1 MIRRPPGSNRTDT
14 PFPYTALFLSWR
26 RAHRIQDYRPLLAL
40 PPVFV
45 LATSCDRVVF
55 RHESPGAGLR
65 NCCPV
70 GVQGKGRSR
79 GPRWLET
86 PPAVGTRPD
95 GHACDGDEH
104 HPHRPSRP
112 QCPRPTDH
120 PWPCHDTTCLPVFL
134 AHPPQLSLTR
144 PTT

>member
-26 RAHRIQDYRPLLAL
+26 RAHRIQDYRPVLAL

-55 RHESPGAGLR
+55 RHESPGDGVR

-79 GPRWLET
+79 GRSEEHTSELQSLMRLSY
-86 PPAVGTRPD
+86 AVFCLKKNNNNARAYNTAKKDSIHTR
-95 GHACDGDEH
+95 A
-104 HPHRPSRP
+104 
-112 QCPRPTDH
+112 
-120 PWPCHDTTCLPVFL
+120 
-134 AHPPQLSLTR
+134 
-144 PTT
+144 